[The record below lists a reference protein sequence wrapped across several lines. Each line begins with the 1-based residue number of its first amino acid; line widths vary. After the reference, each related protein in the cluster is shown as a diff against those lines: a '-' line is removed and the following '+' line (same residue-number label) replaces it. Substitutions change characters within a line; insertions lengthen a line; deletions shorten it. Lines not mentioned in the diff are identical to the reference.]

1 MNKKSYG
8 FVDRPP
14 SPYLEVRVRDGQTL
28 ILSGV
33 LSNTDAKTKTK
44 FPILGNI
51 PIIGNLFTS
60 KSKTTDNSELVIMV
74 TPKIINDQNVD
85 IK

>member
-1 MNKKSYG
+1 MS
-8 FVDRPP
+8 
-14 SPYLEVRVRDGQTL
+14 
-28 ILSGV
+28 
-33 LSNTDAKTKTK
+33 DAKTKTK